1 MKESLLIPDEC
12 VDRWSLHWD
21 PGATAEQLFQDM
33 NVNNDEFV
41 DKNEFIDY
49 IKDWL

>member
-1 MKESLLIPDEC
+1 
-12 VDRWSLHWD
+12 
-21 PGATAEQLFQDM
+21 M

-49 IKDWL
+49 IFKAFKNCEDNIEFLSNDISDFDEKLAEVK